1 MPGTTEI
8 ENAEEKVNNMSKTD
22 ILNFLDN
29 LKNELVEYTD
39 EVLHH
44 QVDFEA
50 ACVEGEYE
58 KVKKLLNEVPFLSK
72 YKSYIEDQIEYVE
85 EEIDTNGKT
94 EELEKVLEILR
105 SYCD

>member
-8 ENAEEKVNNMSKTD
+8 ENIEKKVNNMSKTD

-29 LKNELVEYTD
+29 LKNDLEEHTD
-39 EVLHH
+39 EIIH
-44 QVDFEA
+44 QVDFEV

-94 EELEKVLEILR
+94 EELEKVLEFLR